1 MYMARCRGNAKI
13 CLRLRAVTNLHSL
26 GVDDKTIQGILR
38 HSSLATTPAIYIKVI
53 PSDVQ
58 AAMNRLESVLPNRAK
73 ARN

>member
-38 HSSLATTPAIYIKVI
+38 HSSWQRHRQSTSKLSPPMFKQ
-53 PSDVQ
+53 P
-58 AAMNRLESVLPNRAK
+58 
-73 ARN
+73 